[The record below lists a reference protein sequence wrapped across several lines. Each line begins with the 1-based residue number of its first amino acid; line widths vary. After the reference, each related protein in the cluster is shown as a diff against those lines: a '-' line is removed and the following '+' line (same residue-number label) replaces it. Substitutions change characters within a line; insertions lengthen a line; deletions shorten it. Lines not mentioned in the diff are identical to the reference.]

1 MEQRHP
7 ILRRT
12 AAGAM
17 TAVMLVSCAGIPAF
31 AAEEDTF
38 TLGIYS
44 TTDMHGKCY
53 DLNPID
59 GKEVKNS
66 YLKVATAMK
75 EEREAMDGTILIDN
89 GDIIQGSSIISYN
102 MNMEGG
108 VDNPMAICLR
118 YIGYNAFVPGNHEFN
133 FDMETQQ
140 IFYNMLADTTDKY
153 PGTPVDALCANY
165 INEKTQEPN
174 LTPYKVMTF
183 DVGGQE
189 FKVGILGFENVNVPN
204 WDLPTHYE
212 GSDFVHAD
220 NTERTYAYEWVTYWQ
235 KTLREDEGCDFVI
248 VSCHSGEDSGTVGAG
263 DGDTIETGETDFS
276 PENQVRNLVE
286 NTTGI
291 DMVIAGHNHK
301 VGVTEMTN
309 ADGQAIPCVNGGTST
324 LTKTVVTVA
333 ADGTFSI
340 GESENIDLTVYE
352 NDAGLKEL
360 IQPYYDRTLP
370 FITEQIGTL
379 SGDWDDV
386 TDLFHVQSDTMDL
399 VHEAQLWA
407 TGAQLSLASPVANT
421 DFCISQLLGGTEST
435 PISLKDCYSFYKYD
449 NNLIYMI
456 EMTGKQIKDWLEDCT
471 KDYTVEADGTIT
483 GGGFGTDQLYGMDY
497 DIYMGN
503 PEGSRVVNL
512 TYQGQ
517 SVTDDQTFTV
527 ALNSYRLS
535 ANAAGDEFGWYAT
548 TGITMGTDAV
558 LWDGSVS
565 EQFGS
570 IGGSVTLV
578 IAEYIKAMTA
588 EGKDIT
594 PPEAR
599 SHWTINAGTSEAA
612 GTSND
617 EPVTRL
623 QFAESVYAAMTAG
636 TPVSIAE
643 SKPFADVTDNEA
655 LLWLA
660 QQGVI
665 SGNGTG
671 NFMPDLAI
679 TREQAA
685 VMLMNAATAL
695 GKGPV
700 GAWAVRIPYTDA
712 ASISSWATDGAMWN
726 VIAQY
731 IPVGE
736 DNLFHPQ
743 DTITSTEADAMITA
757 LTSAEE

>member
-1 MEQRHP
+1 MEQHHP
-7 ILRRT
+7 TLRRV
-12 AAGAM
+12 AAGTLA
-17 TAVMLVSCAGIPAF
+17 AVMLVGCAGVTAF
-31 AAEEDTF
+31 AAEDDAF

-75 EEREAMDGTILIDN
+75 EERAAMDGTILIDN

-118 YIGYNAFVPGNHEFN
+118 YIGYDAFIPGNHEFN

-140 IFYNMLADTTDKY
+140 IFYDMLADTTDKY
-153 PGTPVDALCANY
+153 PGTPVSALCANY
-165 INEKTQEPN
+165 INIETQEPN

-183 DVGGQE
+183 DVGGKE

-212 GSDFVHAD
+212 GSDFVHKD
-220 NTERTYAYEWVTYWQ
+220 NTDRTYAYEWVNYWQ
-235 KTLREDEGCDFVI
+235 KALREDEGCDFVI
-248 VSCHSGEDSGTVGAG
+248 VSCHSGEDSGLVGAG
-263 DGDTIETGETDFS
+263 DGDAVDTGKTDFS
-276 PENQVRNLVE
+276 PENQVRHMVE

-291 DMVIAGHNHK
+291 DMVIAGHNHT
-301 VGVTEMTN
+301 VGVTEMKN
-309 ADGQAIPCVNGGTST
+309 ADGQTVPCVNGGAST
-324 LTKTVVTVA
+324 LTKTVVTIA
-333 ADGTFSI
+333 ADGTFTI
-340 GESENIDLTVYE
+340 GQSENLDLNAYE

-360 IQPYYDRTLP
+360 MQPYYDRTLP

-379 SGDWDDV
+379 SGDWDDE
-386 TDLFHVQSDTMDL
+386 TDLFHVQSDTMNL

-407 TGAQLSLASPVANT
+407 TGAQLSLASPVANK
-421 DFCISQLLGGTEST
+421 DFCIGQLLGDAETA

-456 EMTGKQIKDWLEDCT
+456 QMTGKQIKDWLEDCT
-471 KDYTVEADGTIT
+471 KDFTVEADGTIT

-517 SVTDDQTFTV
+517 PVTDDQTFTV

-565 EQFGS
+565 EEFGS

-594 PPEAR
+594 PPEAK
-599 SHWTINAGTSEAA
+599 SHWTLNAGASESTEVADTITRQDFVEKLYTAIVGDASVEVSPAA
-612 GTSND
+612 
-617 EPVTRL
+617 
-623 QFAESVYAAMTAG
+623 F
-636 TPVSIAE
+636 I
-643 SKPFADVTDNEA
+643 DVTDSYA
-655 LLWLA
+655 ADWA
-660 QQGVI
+660 ADQGII
-665 SGNGTG
+665 SGDGTG
-671 NFMPDLAI
+671 KFLPDQAI

-685 VMLMNAATAL
+685 IMLMNAATAL
-695 GKGPV
+695 EKGPT
-700 GAWAVRIPYTDA
+700 GAWAVQIPYTDA
-712 ASISSWATDGAMWN
+712 ASISGWAADGVMWN

-731 IPVGE
+731 ITVGE
-736 DNLFHPQ
+736 DNAFNPQ
-743 DTITSTEADAMITA
+743 GTITSTEADAMIAA
-757 LTSAEE
+757 LTAVEAAA

>member
-1 MEQRHP
+1 MEQRHT

-12 AAGAM
+12 VAGAM
-17 TAVMLVSCAGIPAF
+17 TAVMLVGCAGIPAF

-44 TTDMHGKCY
+44 TTDMHGKCF

-118 YIGYNAFVPGNHEFN
+118 YIGYDAFVPGNHEFN

-140 IFYNMLADTTDKY
+140 IFYDMLADTTDKY
-153 PGTPVDALCANY
+153 PGTPVSALCANY
-165 INEKTQEPN
+165 INVETQEPN

-183 DVGGQE
+183 NVGDKE

-235 KTLREDEGCDFVI
+235 EALREDEGCDFVI

-263 DGDTIETGETDFS
+263 DGDAVETGENDFS

-291 DMVIAGHNHK
+291 DMVIAGHNHT
-301 VGVTEMTN
+301 VGVTEMKN
-309 ADGQAIPCVNGGTST
+309 ADGQTVPCVNGGTST
-324 LTKTVVTVA
+324 LTKTVVSIA
-333 ADGTFSI
+333 ADGTFTI
-340 GESENIDLTVYE
+340 GESQNLDLTTYE

-360 IQPYYDRTLP
+360 MQPYYDRTLP
-370 FITEQIGTL
+370 FISEQIGTL
-379 SGDWDDV
+379 SGDWDDE
-386 TDLFHVQSDTMDL
+386 TDLFHVQSDTMNL

-407 TGAQLSLASPVANT
+407 TGAQLSISSPVANK
-421 DFCISQLLGGTEST
+421 DFCIGQLLGDAESA

-456 EMTGKQIKDWLEDCT
+456 QMTGKQIKDWLESCT
-471 KDYTVEADGTIT
+471 KDFTVEADGTIT

-517 SVTDDQTFTV
+517 PVTDDQTFTV

-535 ANAAGDEFGWYAT
+535 ANAAGDEFGWYAA

-594 PPEAR
+594 PPAAR
-599 SHWTINAGTSEAA
+599 SHWTLNAGASDST
-612 GTSND
+612 
-617 EPVTRL
+617 EPVADTVTRQAFVEKL
-623 QFAESVYAAMTAG
+623 YTAIVGDASVETSPTAFTDVANIIAVDWAA
-636 TPVSIAE
+636 
-643 SKPFADVTDNEA
+643 D
-655 LLWLA
+655 
-660 QQGVI
+660 QGII
-665 SGNGTG
+665 SGNGAG
-671 NFMPDLAI
+671 SFLPELAI

-685 VMLMNAATAL
+685 VMLMNTATAL
-695 GKGPV
+695 EKGPT
-700 GAWAVRIPYTDA
+700 GTWAVQIPYVDA
-712 ASISSWATDGAMWN
+712 DSVSSWATDGVMWN

-731 IPVGE
+731 IAVGE
-736 DNLFHPQ
+736 DNRFNPQ
-743 DTITSTEADAMITA
+743 GTITSTEADAMIAA
-757 LTSAEE
+757 LTTAGA

>member
-1 MEQRHP
+1 MKGTS
-7 ILRRT
+7 RT
-12 AAGAM
+12 ARRLTACVLTGALAAG
-17 TAVMLVSCAGIPAF
+17 F
-31 AAEEDTF
+31 AAVPALAAEPASLEI
-38 TLGIYS
+38 GIYS

-66 YLKVATAMK
+66 YLKVATAMEK
-75 EEREAMDGTILIDN
+75 ERAAMDGTILIDN

-108 VDNPMAICLR
+108 KDNPMAICLR
-118 YIGYNAFVPGNHEFN
+118 YIGYDAFVPGNHEFN

-140 IFYNMLADTTDKY
+140 IFYDMLSDTSSKY
-153 PGTPVDALCANY
+153 PGKPVDALCANY
-165 INEKTQEPN
+165 INVATQEPN

-183 DVGGQE
+183 DVGGSE

-212 GSDFVHAD
+212 GSDFVHKD
-220 NTERTYAYEWVTYWQ
+220 NTERTYAYEWVNYWQ
-235 KTLREDEGCDFVI
+235 KELREKEDCDFVI
-248 VSCHSGEDSGTVGAG
+248 VASHSGEDSGLVGAG
-263 DGDTIETGETDFS
+263 DGDAVETGKTDFS
-276 PENQVRNLVE
+276 PENQVRHLVE

-301 VGVTEMTN
+301 VGVTEMKN
-309 ADGQAIPCVNGGTST
+309 ADGQTVPCVNGGTST
-324 LTKTVVTVA
+324 LTKTPVTIRS
-333 ADGTFSI
+333 DGTFTI
-340 GESENIDLTVYE
+340 GESENLDLTTYE
-352 NDAGLKEL
+352 NDAGLKAL
-360 IQPYYDRTLP
+360 MQPYYDRTLP

-379 SGDWDDV
+379 SGDWDDE
-386 TDLFHVQSDTMDL
+386 TDLFHVQSDTMNL

-407 TGAQLSLASPVANT
+407 TGADLSLASPVANK
-421 DFCISQLLGGTEST
+421 DFCIGQLLDGKDSA

-456 EMTGKQIKDWLEDCT
+456 QMTGKQIKDWLEDCT
-471 KDYTVEADGTIT
+471 KDFTVEAGGTIT

-512 TYQGQ
+512 TYQGKP
-517 SVTDDQTFTV
+517 VTDDQTFKV

-565 EQFGS
+565 EEFGS

-594 PPEAR
+594 PPEAK
-599 SHWTINAGTSEAA
+599 SHWTLNAGTSPAA
-612 GTSND
+612 DT
-617 EPVTRL
+617 VTRL
-623 QFAESVYAAMTAG
+623 QFAESLYQAMTADAE
-636 TPVSIAE
+636 TLAAPADEPFTDIA
-643 SKPFADVTDNEA
+643 DNTA
-655 LLWLA
+655 ILWLSG
-660 QQGVI
+660 QKVI
-665 SGNGTG
+665 SGDGTG
-671 NFMPDLAI
+671 KFNPNAPI

-685 VMLMNAATAL
+685 VMLMNAAAAL
-695 GKGPV
+695 DKGPQ
-700 GAWAVRIPYTDA
+700 GAWAVQIPYADA
-712 ASISSWATDGAMWN
+712 SSISPWASEGVMWN
-726 VIAQY
+726 VIQKY
-731 IPVGE
+731 LPVGE
-736 DNLFHPQ
+736 DNQFAPQ
-743 DTITSTEADAMITA
+743 GTLTQADADAAIAA
-757 LTSAEE
+757 LMAQK

>member
-1 MEQRHP
+1 MARHHH
-7 ILRRT
+7 LFRRLT
-12 AAGAM
+12 ACAM
-17 TAVMLVSCAGIPAF
+17 SAALVLSCAGVTAL
-31 AAEEDTF
+31 AAENDSF

-66 YLKVATAMK
+66 YLKVATAMQ
-75 EEREAMDGTILIDN
+75 EERAAMDGAILIDN

-108 VDNPMAICLR
+108 VDNPMALCLR
-118 YIGYNAFVPGNHEFN
+118 YIGYDAFVPGNHEFN

-140 IFYNMLADTTDKY
+140 LFYDLLADDTGKY
-153 PGTPVDALCANY
+153 PGTPVDAICANY
-165 INEKTQEPN
+165 INIETQQPN
-174 LTPYKVMTF
+174 MNPYKVMTF
-183 DVGGQE
+183 DVGGRE

-204 WDLPTHYE
+204 WDLPSHYE
-212 GSDFVHAD
+212 GSDFVHKD
-220 NTERTYAYEWVTYWQ
+220 NTERTYAYEWVNYWQ
-235 KTLREDEGCDFVI
+235 KALREDEGCDFVI
-248 VSCHSGEDSGTVGAG
+248 VSCHSGEDSGLVGAG
-263 DGDTIETGETDFS
+263 DGDAIDTGKTDFS
-276 PENQVRNLVE
+276 PENQVRHLVE

-291 DMVIAGHNHK
+291 DLVIAGHNHT
-301 VGVTEMTN
+301 VGVTTMTN
-309 ADGQAIPCVNGGTST
+309 ADGKSVPCVNGGTST
-324 LTKTVVTVA
+324 LTKTVVTIA
-333 ADGTFSI
+333 ADGSFTI
-340 GESENIDLTVYE
+340 GESQNLDLTGYE

-360 IQPYYDRTLP
+360 MQPYYDRTLP

-379 SGDWDDV
+379 SGDWDDE
-386 TDLFHVQSDTMDL
+386 TDLFHVQSDTMNL

-407 TGAQLSLASPVANT
+407 TGADLSLASPVANQG
-421 DFCISQLLGGTEST
+421 FCIGQLLNGAESA

-456 EMTGKQIKDWLEDCT
+456 QMTGKQIKDWLEDCA
-471 KDYTVEADGTIT
+471 KDFTVEADGAIT
-483 GGGFGTDQLYGMDY
+483 GGGFGTDQLYGLDY
-497 DIYMGN
+497 DIYLGN

-512 TYQGQ
+512 TYQGKA
-517 SVTDDQTFTV
+517 VTDDQTFQV

-535 ANAAGDEFGWYAT
+535 ANAAGDEFGWYAV

-599 SHWTINAGTSEAA
+599 SHWTLNAGTAPAA
-612 GTSND
+612 D
-617 EPVTRL
+617 AVTRQGFVEKL
-623 QFAESVYAAMTAG
+623 YEAMVGEESVEVSPAAFTD
-636 TPVSIAE
+636 VSG
-643 SKPFADVTDNEA
+643 SFAVDWAAD
-655 LLWLA
+655 
-660 QQGVI
+660 QGIV
-665 SGNGTG
+665 SGDGTG
-671 NFMPDLAI
+671 KFNPNAPI

-685 VMLMNAATAL
+685 VMLMHAAIAL
-695 GKGPV
+695 EKGPA
-700 GAWAVRIPYTDA
+700 GLWAVQITYADT
-712 ASISSWATDGAMWN
+712 ASIAPWATDGAMWN
-726 VIAQY
+726 TIQKY

-736 DNLFHPQ
+736 DNLFNPQ
-743 DTITSTEADAMITA
+743 GTITSAEADAMIAA
-757 LTSAEE
+757 LMA

>member
-1 MEQRHP
+1 MMKERRSL
-7 ILRRT
+7 LRRALAGGMT
-12 AAGAM
+12 AAMLLSCGGL
-17 TAVMLVSCAGIPAF
+17 TAL

-66 YLKVATAMK
+66 YLKVATAMQ
-75 EEREAMDGTILIDN
+75 EERAAMDGTILIDN

-118 YIGYNAFVPGNHEFN
+118 YIGYDAFIPGNHEFN
-133 FDMETQQ
+133 FDMDKQQ
-140 IFYNMLADTTDKY
+140 IFYDMLADTTDKY

-165 INEKTQEPN
+165 IDVETQEPN
-174 LTPYKVMTF
+174 LAPYKTMTF
-183 DVGGQE
+183 DVGGEE

-204 WDLPTHYE
+204 WDLPSHYE

-220 NTERTYAYEWVTYWQ
+220 NAERTYAYEWVNYWQ
-235 KTLREDEGCDFVI
+235 KALREDEGCDFVI
-248 VSCHSGEDSGTVGAG
+248 VACHSGEDSGAVGAG
-263 DGDTIETGETDFS
+263 DGAAVETGETGFS
-276 PENQVRNLVE
+276 PENQVRHLVE

-309 ADGQAIPCVNGGTST
+309 ADGKTVPCVNGGTST
-324 LTKTVVTVA
+324 LTKTTVTISS
-333 ADGTFSI
+333 DGTFTI
-340 GESENIDLTVYE
+340 GESENMDLAAYE
-352 NDAGLKEL
+352 NDAGLKALME
-360 IQPYYDRTLP
+360 PYYERTLP

-407 TGAQLSLASPVANT
+407 TGADLSLASPVANT
-421 DFCISQLLGGTEST
+421 DFCIGQLLGGEASA

-503 PEGSRVVNL
+503 PEGSRVVNM

-517 SVTDDQTFTV
+517 PVTDDQTFKV
-527 ALNSYRLS
+527 ALNSSRLS
-535 ANAAGDEFGWYAT
+535 ANAAGDEFGWYAV
-548 TGITMGTDAV
+548 TGITMGSDKV

-578 IAEYIKAMTA
+578 IAEHIKALTA
-588 EGKDIT
+588 EGQDIT
-594 PPEAR
+594 PPVAR
-599 SHWTINAGTSEAA
+599 SHWTLNAGTSPDAGEVQEA
-612 GTSND
+612 
-617 EPVTRL
+617 PVTRL
-623 QFAESVYAAMTAG
+623 QFVEKLFEAQALDPVPEYAVAPFSDVANTAVDWAASEG
-636 TPVSIAE
+636 IVSG
-643 SKPFADVTDNEA
+643 D
-655 LLWLA
+655 
-660 QQGVI
+660 
-665 SGNGTG
+665 GTG
-671 NFMPDLAI
+671 KFLPDAPI

-685 VMLMNAATAL
+685 VILMNAATAM
-695 GKGPV
+695 GKGPT
-700 GAWAVRIPYTDA
+700 GTWAVQIPYADA
-712 ASISSWATDGAMWN
+712 AGISGWAGDGVMWN

-731 IPVGE
+731 IPVRE
-736 DNLFHPQ
+736 DGLFAPQ
-743 DTITSTEADAMITA
+743 GTLTGSEADAMIAA
-757 LTSAEE
+757 LLAA

>member
-1 MEQRHP
+1 MKKHRSY
-7 ILRRT
+7 LRKALAGT
-12 AAGAM
+12 LSAAMLLGCVGM
-17 TAVMLVSCAGIPAF
+17 TAM
-31 AAEEDTF
+31 AAEAETF

-75 EEREAMDGTILIDN
+75 EERAAMDGTILIDN

-118 YIGYNAFVPGNHEFN
+118 YIGYDAFVPGNHEFN

-140 IFYNMLADTTDKY
+140 IFYDMLADTTGKY
-153 PGTPVDALCANY
+153 AGTPVDALCANY
-165 INEKTQEPN
+165 INIATQEPN
-174 LTPYKVMTF
+174 LKPYKVMTF
-183 DVGGQE
+183 DVGGRE

-212 GSDFVHAD
+212 GSDFVHKD
-220 NTERTYAYEWVTYWQ
+220 NTDRTYAYEWTNYWQ
-235 KTLREDEGCDFVI
+235 KAMREEEGCDFVI
-248 VSCHSGEDSGTVGAG
+248 VASHSGEDSGLVGAG
-263 DGDTIETGETDFS
+263 DGDAVETGKTDFS
-276 PENQVRNLVE
+276 PENQVRHLVE

-301 VGVTEMTN
+301 VGVTEMKN
-309 ADGQAIPCVNGGTST
+309 ADGKTVPCVNGGTST
-324 LTKTVVTVA
+324 LTKTTVTIA
-333 ADGTFSI
+333 ADGTVTI
-340 GESENIDLTVYE
+340 GESENMDLTAYE
-352 NDAGLKEL
+352 NDAGLKAL
-360 IQPYYDRTLP
+360 MQPYYDRTLP

-379 SGDWDDV
+379 SGKWDDE
-386 TDLFHVQSDTMDL
+386 TDLFHVQSDTMNL

-407 TGAQLSLASPVANT
+407 TGADLSLASPVANK
-421 DFCISQLLGGTEST
+421 DFCIGQLLNGAETA

-456 EMTGKQIKDWLEDCT
+456 QMTGKQLKDWLEDCA
-471 KDYTVEADGTIT
+471 KDFTVEADGTIT
-483 GGGFGTDQLYGMDY
+483 GGGFGTDQLYGIDY

-503 PEGSRVVNL
+503 PEGSRVVNM
-512 TYQGQ
+512 TYQGKP
-517 SVTDDQTFTV
+517 VTDDQTFKV

-535 ANAAGDEFGWYAT
+535 ANAAGDEFGWYAV

-565 EQFGS
+565 EEFGS

-588 EGKDIT
+588 EGKTIA

-599 SHWTINAGTSEAA
+599 SHWTLNAGTSA
-612 GTSND
+612 
-617 EPVTRL
+617 VTRQDFVEQL
-623 QFAESVYAAMTAG
+623 YEAVVGTESVQVSPAAFTD
-636 TPVSIAE
+636 VDDC
-643 SKPFADVTDNEA
+643 FAVDWAADK
-655 LLWLA
+655 
-660 QQGVI
+660 GII
-665 SGNGTG
+665 SGNGAG
-671 NFMPDLAI
+671 QFLPDQAI

-685 VMLMNAATAL
+685 VMLLNAAKAL
-695 GKGPV
+695 NKGPQ
-700 GAWAVRIPYTDA
+700 GAWAVMIPYADA
-712 ASISSWATDGAMWN
+712 SSISAWASEAVMWN
-726 VIAQY
+726 VIQQD

-736 DNLFHPQ
+736 DNLFQPQ
-743 DTITSTEADAMITA
+743 GTLTADEAAAII
-757 LTSAEE
+757 SAFIAA